1 MPEEFRVWKEKM
13 DAIEQKK
20 TIATMN
26 KQIADAERSAGVN
39 ESKNSKFGVV
49 TSEAASASLV
59 PSVVYA
65 SAAEA
70 AEAFSQLLIDMKVST
85 TAKMREV
92 QDLCHLDPR
101 WDALKSQGEKKQALA
116 EYQVRE
122 N

>member
-26 KQIADAERSAGVN
+26 KQIADAERSVGGN
-39 ESKNSKFGVV
+39 EAKNSKL

-65 SAAEA
+65 SATEA

-92 QDLCHLDPR
+92 QDLCLLDPR

-122 N
+122 NVV